1 MKSPTIMSAKAFSA
15 AALACAL
22 VAAGAV
28 PAWAVSSRTKAYI
41 SNLQP
46 NINYLNAASR
56 LALKRSSS
64 ARLRGFAHKVALNET
79 IAGNSLV
86 AWEQLNSY
94 TPGQQGSRG
103 SQGNGNN
110 GGNGN
115 GGNAQQADS
124 SPGRSSSDSNTG
136 RLLPSDSKDLDR
148 LRSREGRS
156 FDALYRTTQLD
167 SLRQLTTLYRGYIDN
182 GDNPTLKR
190 NAQRQLSIV
199 KQRLAELSRLR
210 S

>member
-1 MKSPTIMSAKAFSA
+1 MKFPKIVSAKTFPI

-28 PAWAVSSRTKAYI
+28 PALAVSSRTKAYL
-41 SNLQP
+41 SNVQP

-56 LALKRSSS
+56 MALKRSSS
-64 ARLRGFAHKVALNET
+64 ARLRGFAHRVALNET

-94 TPGQQGSRG
+94 TPGNQSGDG
-103 SQGNGNN
+103 D
-110 GGNGN
+110 GNGN
-115 GGNAQQADS
+115 GNAGNRQQAGLS
-124 SPGRSSSDSNTG
+124 SGRSSSDSNTG
-136 RLLPSDSKDLDR
+136 RLLPSDSKDLER
-148 LRSREGRS
+148 LRSRQGRS

-167 SLRQLTTLYRGYIDN
+167 SLRQLMTLYRGYIDN
-182 GDNPTLKR
+182 GDNSTLKS
-190 NAQRQLSIV
+190 NAQRQLSTV
-199 KQRLAELSRLR
+199 KQRIAELGRLR